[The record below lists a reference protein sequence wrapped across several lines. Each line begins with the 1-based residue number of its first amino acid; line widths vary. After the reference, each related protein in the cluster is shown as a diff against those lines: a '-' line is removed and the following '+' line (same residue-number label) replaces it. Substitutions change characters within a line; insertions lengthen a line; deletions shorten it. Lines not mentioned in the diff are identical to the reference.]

1 MKNRCVHKKHKYYS
15 ILNQIK
21 NKPGKIS
28 KFVDIFILNI
38 FYLIKTLHNVL
49 I

>member
-1 MKNRCVHKKHKYYS
+1 MKNRYVHKKHKYYTKS
-15 ILNQIK
+15 
-21 NKPGKIS
+21 NKKESWKIS

-38 FYLIKTLHNVL
+38 FNLIKTLHNVL